1 MLTRSIFV
9 SCMFLN
15 DAQLCPLPLMYDLQ
29 LWPVVSCEDRCGGGR
44 RRVPVPRHKAK
55 SLRNKLPVSWLL
67 EVLTL
72 QRSEIFADELDWVKI
87 TQFKS
92 IWYLNNVNYYICWNF
107 RMSSHVTVKR
117 LPAPPDNSS
126 GKFWEFFDKQSLD
139 SFPHKDFG
147 KPRFSFKKRAGA
159 WFQ

>member
-1 MLTRSIFV
+1 MYVFKWCSTLPSSSNVRPSTLTSCFVWRSMWRRKKEGPGSQTQSKIVEEQTTGQLTSRGTYTSKIWNIRWWTRS
-9 SCMFLN
+9 
-15 DAQLCPLPLMYDLQ
+15 
-29 LWPVVSCEDRCGGGR
+29 
-44 RRVPVPRHKAK
+44 
-55 SLRNKLPVSWLL
+55 
-67 EVLTL
+67 T
-72 QRSEIFADELDWVKI
+72 KI